1 MTLPMNSSLVVA
13 GRPEWRPDGA
23 PELIAGRAA
32 KRRFSGWTG
41 AGVPDDRA
49 AQYGFQAEG
58 EAAFQD
64 VGVVAGEARGSE
76 DDDWHGSDQVTRA
89 GVSTRPASGD
99 HIMILFR
106 SGRMGGPPR
115 SSPTEAGNW
124 PQPPVRGEFPC
135 VGPAFADLLPA
146 A

>member
-76 DDDWHGSDQVTRA
+76 DDDWHGSDQRHPCRGRHAARKRRSHHDPISFWSNGRPSPELAYGSGQLAPTPGARRVPVRRA
-89 GVSTRPASGD
+89 GIRGST
-99 HIMILFR
+99 
-106 SGRMGGPPR
+106 PR
-115 SSPTEAGNW
+115 
-124 PQPPVRGEFPC
+124 C
-135 VGPAFADLLPA
+135 
-146 A
+146 